1 MPALITTPIPQQ
13 GFEFVRDQ
21 IGAILKL
28 EIANQKVLD
37 PTRFPEEAEIWIE
50 RTIPADSSDEIIINV
65 HTANALYGSMTQ
77 MDAQGRTLY
86 YIDIDTSA
94 MQTDD
99 VSGSEISVKMLHKYI
114 GVIMYIFRSAFYR
127 TLGLP
132 GRIGGTYVE
141 QFQTLDPN
149 RKEDTDFTAFARI
162 QIAVRIQEN
171 TIPWQGI
178 TLLGN
183 DTTVKLD
190 LTEKGYK
197 FVLNN

>member
-50 RTIPADSSDEIIINV
+50 RTIPADSSDEVIINV

-162 QIAVRIQEN
+162 QIAARIQEN

>member
-28 EIANQKVLD
+28 EIANQKALD
-37 PTRFPEEAEIWIE
+37 PSRFPETAEIWLE
-50 RTIPADSSDEIIINV
+50 RTIPADSSDEVSINV
-65 HTANALYGSMTQ
+65 HVSGALYGNMTQ

-86 YIDIDTSA
+86 NIDIDTSG
-94 MQTDD
+94 MQTEL
-99 VSGSEISVKMLHKYI
+99 VTGSEVSVKMMHKYI
-114 GVIMYIFRSAFYR
+114 GIVMYIFRSAFYR
-127 TLGLP
+127 TLGLQ
-132 GRIGGTYVE
+132 GKIGGTYVE

-149 RKEDTDFTAFARI
+149 RKEDTDFTSFTRI
-162 QIAVRIQEN
+162 QIAVRIQET
-171 TIPWQGI
+171 TIPWQGLV
-178 TLLGN
+178 LLGN